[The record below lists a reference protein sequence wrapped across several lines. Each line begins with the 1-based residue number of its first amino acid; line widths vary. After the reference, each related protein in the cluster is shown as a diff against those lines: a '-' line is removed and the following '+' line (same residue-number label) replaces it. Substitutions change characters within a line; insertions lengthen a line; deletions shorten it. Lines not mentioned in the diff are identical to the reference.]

1 VEENPKPVRVK
12 PPRGIFPARVDDK
25 GRLKLPAAFKGY
37 LEQLGEKDVFVSS
50 FDGRIARIYT
60 LPAWEETEKFLMQDG
75 EDLAE
80 RKRIYHLTM
89 HYGADSRMDDQGR
102 ILINSD
108 LRREMGVE
116 SQPVKL
122 MFFRDVIQVWSEAV
136 DQEKLAAARTAGSEE
151 IEKQETKGLR

>member
-1 VEENPKPVRVK
+1 MEENPKSVRVK

-25 GRLKLPAAFKGY
+25 GRLKLPAAFKAY

-60 LPAWEETEKFLMQDG
+60 LPAWEETEKYLTQDG
-75 EDLAE
+75 DDLSD
-80 RKRIYHLTM
+80 RKRIYHLAM
-89 HYGADSRMDDQGR
+89 HYGADSHLDEQGR

-136 DQEKLAAARTAGSEE
+136 DQEKLTAARTVTTDE
-151 IEKQETKGLR
+151 IERQETKGLR

>member
-1 VEENPKPVRVK
+1 MEENPKPVRVK

-25 GRLKLPAAFKGY
+25 GRLKLPAAFKAY
-37 LEQLGEKDVFVSS
+37 LDQLGEKDVFVSS

-60 LPAWEETEKFLMQDG
+60 LPAWEETEKYLTQDG
-75 EDLAE
+75 DDLSD
-80 RKRIYHLTM
+80 RKRIYHLAM
-89 HYGADSRMDDQGR
+89 HYGSDSHLDEQGR

-136 DQEKLAAARTAGSEE
+136 DQEKLAAARTVTEEE
-151 IEKQETKGLR
+151 IERQETKGLR